1 MFDQIKV
8 LVIKVGKTA
17 FCKMFQ
23 DKSFRKEYT
32 PTEFGEF
39 SAKITIKNK
48 VSYKSEAFL
57 HLGCI
62 HICYVCSLD
71 SLKFHNKPP

>member
-1 MFDQIKV
+1 MLDQIKV

-23 DKSFRKEYT
+23 DKSFSKEYT

-62 HICYVCSLD
+62 IYVCSPD
-71 SLKFHNKPP
+71 SLKFHIKPP